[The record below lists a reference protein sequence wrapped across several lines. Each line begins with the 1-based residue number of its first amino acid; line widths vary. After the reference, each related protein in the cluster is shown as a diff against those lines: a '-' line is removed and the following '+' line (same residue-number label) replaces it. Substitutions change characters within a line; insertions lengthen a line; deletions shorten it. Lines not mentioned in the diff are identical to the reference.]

1 MRVMYVLPTQ
11 AFGGAER
18 QALLHIRRLPD
29 YGVEVLPVVGPGKPM
44 CRALEEAGVRDYVY
58 LDDVPEE
65 THSQLSLWGNV
76 RYCARYFSTA
86 RRAARRLVELART
99 GGVDAI
105 FAARTIGWIVSARAA
120 RRLALP
126 LVVRQ
131 GSRPFHPIAKLG
143 ARLSPL
149 LLGGRPTAMLS
160 NCEAA
165 HRIVAP
171 LIGVEGAILP
181 NAVDCARFDRAR
193 VEPRFRSALG
203 LGPDVPVVG
212 LAARPAPDKGLEFL
226 AEVVGRLREAVPGL
240 RLLIAGDY
248 GWRAHYERW
257 FAARGLAQQVTF
269 LGHVV
274 DVEAFYASCD
284 VVVLSSRERSIEASP
299 NALLEAMAMERPLVA
314 TNVGGIP
321 EAVDHGVE
329 GFLVDPDDVEGFA
342 AHLGTLL
349 GDAAL
354 RQRMGAAGRRRIQ
367 RQFGEAEVMRIL
379 VGTLQRVVED
389 ARGAGRSLAA
399 PG

>member
-29 YGVEVLPVVGPGKPM
+29 YGIDVLPVVGPGQPM
-44 CRALEEAGVRDYVY
+44 CRALEQAGVTDYVF

-86 RRAARRLVELART
+86 RRASQRLVGLARS
-99 GGVDAI
+99 GSVDAI
-105 FAARTIGWIVSARAA
+105 FAARTIGWLVSARAA

-126 LVVRQ
+126 LVVRH

-165 HRIVAP
+165 DRILSP
-171 LIGVEGAILP
+171 LIGVAGGILP
-181 NAVDCARFDRAR
+181 NAVDCTRFDPAR
-193 VEPRFRSALG
+193 VEPRYRQGLG
-203 LGPDVPVVG
+203 LAADTPVVG

-226 AEVVGRLREAVPGL
+226 GEVIGSLGARLPGL

-248 GWRAHYERW
+248 GWRAYYERW
-257 FAARGLAQQVTF
+257 FAARGLAPQVTF

-274 DVEAFYASCD
+274 DVEAFFASCD
-284 VVVLSSRERSIEASP
+284 VVVLTSRERSIEASP
-299 NALLEAMAMERPLVA
+299 NALLEAMAMQRPIVA

-321 EAVDHGVE
+321 EAISDGVE
-329 GFLVDPDDVEGFA
+329 GFLVGPEDREGFA
-342 AHLGTLL
+342 DHLATLL

-354 RQRMGAAGRRRIQ
+354 RQRMGAAGRDRIQ
-367 RQFGEAEVMRIL
+367 RQFSEQEVMRIL
-379 VGTLQRVVED
+379 VTTLQRVVEE
-389 ARGAGRSLAA
+389 ARSGRQR
-399 PG
+399 